1 MENTRITGTEM
12 LPYIREHE
20 CTTKEAALKKLDR
33 KITRY
38 MEKADD
44 NVEKLDSYGTMLVSH
59 LVVFREKIEKSVL
72 FDTLPD
78 EWAYYFD
85 YSYDEFS
92 LNIEHIYAVDVSEDG
107 EVMGT
112 HANAIYKLVTLN
124 PINLSI
130 DKYCEIYKAEQGTV
144 RQWIR
149 RGKIRTAF
157 KLGNAWK
164 IPALTPTPSRGYEP
178 AQYKWI
184 SGLDADSLPEDY
196 AYLADYVLAT
206 FYQDRA
212 DRTKY
217 HVLFVAKE
225 TFYGNDLS
233 GNDKN
238 KELVLDAKEREKLEL
253 FMIAH
258 PQIKYCGIV
267 I

>member
-1 MENTRITGTEM
+1 MENQRITGTDM

-20 CTTKEAALKKLDR
+20 CTTKEDALKKLDK
-33 KITRY
+33 KIARY
-38 MEKADD
+38 MKNADD
-44 NVEKLDSYGTMLVSH
+44 DIGKLDSYGTMLVSH
-59 LVVFREKIEKSVL
+59 LVVFREKVETSVL
-72 FDTLPD
+72 FDILPD
-78 EWAYYFD
+78 EWAYYFN

-92 LNIEHIYAVDVSEDG
+92 LNMEHIYAVDISEVG

-112 HANAIYKLVTLN
+112 HADAVYKLVTLN

-130 DKYCEIYKAEQGTV
+130 DKYCELYNAEQGTV

-157 KLGNAWK
+157 KLGNEWQ

-184 SGLDADSLPEDY
+184 NGLDPDTLPEEY

-206 FYQDRA
+206 FFQDHA
-212 DRTKY
+212 DRTKF
-217 HVLFVAKE
+217 HVILVAKE
-225 TFYGNDLS
+225 TFYGGDPSAN
-233 GNDKN
+233 GKN
-238 KELVLDAKEREKLEL
+238 KELLLDAKEREKLEL
-253 FMIAH
+253 FMISH
-258 PQIKYCGIV
+258 PKIKYCGIV